1 MYGSPLF
8 FPGSTDAVTYYLDS
22 NDENT
27 AIKVTEYDKFS
38 YIKERITN

>member
-8 FPGSTDAVTYYLDS
+8 FPGSKDAVTFYLDS
-22 NDENT
+22 ENENI

-38 YIKERITN
+38 YI